1 MMESIPI
8 PNVNFSLGDIGY
20 KFDESVTVT
29 TYSKVLHYL
38 YGHALGC
45 SKKPIS
51 NSKLLTVGQKR
62 AFLLLFIYVME
73 NKVRVRYITCGL

>member
-1 MMESIPI
+1 MMESIPV
-8 PNVNFSLGDIGY
+8 PNVNFSLGDMGY

-45 SKKPIS
+45 NKKAIS
-51 NSKLLTVGQKR
+51 NSKLLAMVQKR
-62 AFLLLFIYVME
+62 ALFLLFIYVME
-73 NKVRVRYITCGL
+73 NKVRVRYIPCGL